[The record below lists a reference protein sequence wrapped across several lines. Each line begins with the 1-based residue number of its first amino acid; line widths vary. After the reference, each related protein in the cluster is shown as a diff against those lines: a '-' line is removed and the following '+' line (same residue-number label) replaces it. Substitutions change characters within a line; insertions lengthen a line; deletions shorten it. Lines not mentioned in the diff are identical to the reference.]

1 MEINESKYL
10 YIRPPRE
17 VLWAMVVFLA
27 VLILF
32 FGAKLVGEVG
42 GYNRPIPAATITV
55 SGEGKVLVKPDVA
68 VINIGVLKQHA
79 DLVSAQRSAA
89 SVMSAVADMLKRESV
104 AEKDIKTTAYSIS
117 PRHDYKDGVQAFRGY
132 EVHQNLE
139 VKIRDLAKVGTI
151 LSKSAELGANQ
162 VGSIQFV
169 IDDPKVAKDEAR
181 ALAVAEAKEKAAKLA
196 RELDVRLKKIVG
208 YSESGADFP
217 PPIYAKVAFESGF
230 GGPVAPPTPEG
241 ENEVRVVVNVTYEIK

>member
-1 MEINESKYL
+1 MDINESKYL

-17 VLWAMVVFLA
+17 VVWAVVVFLA

-32 FGAKLVGEVG
+32 FGARLVGEIK

-68 VINIGVLKQHA
+68 VINVGVLKQNT

-89 SVMSAVADMLKRESV
+89 VVMAAVTDMLKRESV

-117 PRHDYKDGVQAFRGY
+117 PRYDYKDGVQVFRGY

-139 VKIRDLAKVGTI
+139 VKIRDLAKVGVI

-162 VGSIQFV
+162 VGSIQFAV
-169 IDDPKVAKDEAR
+169 DDPKAAKDEAR
-181 ALAVAEAKEKAAKLA
+181 ALAIAEAKEKAAKLA
-196 RELDVRLKKIVG
+196 RDLDVRLKKIVG

-217 PPIYAKVAFESGF
+217 PPIYAKAAFESAF

-241 ENEVRVVVNVTYEIK
+241 ENEIRVIVNVAYEIR